1 MAKSDE
7 DVVEQMAM
15 GFLDDLHYE
24 TAKGAEIAHD
34 GEKAER
40 SEKAAFR
47 DVVLEERLR
56 DALFNINP
64 DTPREAVDD
73 AVRQILNLPSP
84 DLTGANRAFQKMLTD
99 GVDVSWRGEEGE
111 KHGRIEL
118 LDLETLSN
126 NSWLAVNQFTVV
138 DDRRERRP
146 DVVVFVNGLPLVVIE
161 LKSAASENATL
172 RHAFNQ
178 LQTYKQQIPNLF
190 VYNVLLIIS
199 DGMYA
204 RTGTLTSGW
213 DRFMPWRTIDG
224 SDLFREPGETKQ
236 TGGKLQPGLKT
247 TLFGMLQHKRL
258 LDYALNF
265 VTFEDSGGHS
275 RDIRKKAAAYHQFHA
290 VNKALECTLFACGI
304 NAPADKLYSRFREA
318 EATDPNTLREERERH
333 LMRQFGDRKIGVVW
347 HTQGSGKSLSM
358 LFYAAKVIRHP
369 AMKNPTIVV
378 ITDRNDLD
386 EQLFNT
392 FANNHLLLRQR
403 PVQITSRADLR
414 SKLTTS
420 GGGVYFTTIQK
431 FLSENREQALSDR
444 KNIVVIAD
452 EAHRSQYG
460 FTDGFAL
467 RVHEALPRASFIG
480 FTGTPVESDDKNT
493 RNVFGDY
500 IDTYDI
506 QRAVE
511 DGATVPIYY
520 ESRVAQIELNADAL
534 PQIDADIEDLTEA
547 DEDDEAKQKQRAKW
561 ASLEALVGSEQR
573 LELIAADLLE
583 HFDARLQTLDGK
595 AMIVCMSR
603 RICVEMYNLIVKQR
617 PDWHSED
624 DDKGNIKIVMSGSA
638 SDEPEWQTHIR
649 SKSAR
654 EAIAQ
659 RFKNPEDDLNIVIVR
674 DMWLTGFDCPSLH
687 TMYLDK
693 PMSGH
698 NLMQAIARVNRVF
711 RDKPGGRVVDYIG
724 IADSLRKALITYSE
738 GSSSNA
744 ETVHFAE
751 EAVAFFEEKLKDI
764 RSLLEGIDYRA
775 LISLTG
781 DKRLQGIADV
791 MEFILHRNDTNT
803 KGESDSEK
811 ADVHDGNEDGKKSR
825 KKPFLQ
831 GVAELTKA
839 YALAAPDQTV
849 LQYADE
855 VALLQEI
862 RHLLNKSTGSGE
874 RSPQD
879 VEMAVRQMI
888 SNAVSGTGVKDI
900 FAAAGL
906 NNPDLSVISEE
917 FMEEVRHTDKPNLA
931 FETLR
936 KLLNDEIKV
945 RLRKNVVQ
953 ARLFSEMLEDAVRRY
968 QIRGVASAELI
979 QELFE
984 MARNMRDA
992 RSRGENLG
1000 LNDDELA
1007 FYDALADNDSA
1018 VKIMQQDDLK
1028 MIAQELVTAVKRNV
1042 SIDWTIRESARAGIR
1057 VIVKRLLR
1065 KYGYPPDKQEKAA
1078 ELVLDQAAVLCE
1090 DWALE

>member
-7 DVVEQMAM
+7 DAVEQMAM
-15 GFLDDLHYE
+15 GFLDDLNYE

-40 SEKAAFR
+40 SEKDAFR

-64 DTPREAVDD
+64 DSPREAIDD
-73 AVRQILNLPSP
+73 AVRQVRNLPSP
-84 DLTGANRAFQKMLTD
+84 DLIGANRAFQKMLTD

-126 NSWLAVNQFTVV
+126 NSWLAVNQFTVFE
-138 DDRRERRP
+138 DRRERRP

-178 LQTYKQQIPNLF
+178 LQTYKQQIPTLF
-190 VYNVLLIIS
+190 TYNVLLIIS

-224 SDLFREPGETKQ
+224 EQLYREPGETKQ

-247 TLFGMLQHKRL
+247 TLFGMLQHGRL
-258 LDYALNF
+258 LDYAINF
-265 VTFEDSGGHS
+265 VTFEDSGGRS
-275 RDIRKKAAAYHQFHA
+275 KDIRKKAAAYHQFHA
-290 VNKALECTLFACGI
+290 VNKALECTLFACGVD
-304 NAPADKLYSRFREA
+304 APANTLYSRFREA
-318 EATDPNTLREERERH
+318 EAADPNRAREERERY

-369 AMKNPTIVV
+369 DMKNPTIVV

-392 FANNHLLLRQR
+392 FAANHLLLRQR
-403 PVQITSRADLR
+403 PVQINSRADLR

-420 GGGVYFTTIQK
+420 SGGVYFTTIQK
-431 FLSENREQALSDR
+431 FLSETREKALSDR

-452 EAHRSQYG
+452 EAHRSQYD
-460 FTDGFAL
+460 FVDGFAR
-467 RVHEALPRASFIG
+467 RVHEALPQASFIG
-480 FTGTPVESDDKNT
+480 FTGTPIETDDKDT
-493 RNVFGDY
+493 RGVFGNY

-520 ESRVAQIELNADAL
+520 ESRLAQIELDSDAL
-534 PQIDADIEDLTEA
+534 PQLDAEIEALTEA
-547 DEDDEAKQKQRAKW
+547 DEDDDSKQKQRIKW
-561 ASLEALVGSEQR
+561 ASLEALVGSQQR

-603 RICVEMYNLIVKQR
+603 RICVEMYNIIVKQR
-617 PDWHSED
+617 PEWHSED
-624 DDKGNIKIVMSGSA
+624 DDKGGIKVVMSGSA

-649 SKSAR
+649 TKSAR
-654 EAIAQ
+654 EALAQ
-659 RFKNPEDDLNIVIVR
+659 RFKDPEDELGVVIVR

-711 RDKPGGRVVDYIG
+711 RDKPGGRIVDYIG
-724 IADSLRKALITYSE
+724 IADSLRKALITYSDSG
-738 GSSSNA
+738 GSNR
-744 ETVHFAE
+744 ETVHYAE
-751 EAVAFFEEKLKDI
+751 EAVTIFEDKLDVIRRLFEKF
-764 RSLLEGIDYRA
+764 EYRA
-775 LISLTG
+775 LIPLSG
-781 DKRLQGIADV
+781 DKRLQGIAEA
-791 MEFILHRNDTNT
+791 MEFILEGDER
-803 KGESDSEK
+803 
-811 ADVHDGNEDGKKSR
+811 KKS
-825 KKPFLQ
+825 FLQ
-831 GVAELTKA
+831 KVAELTKA
-839 YALAAPDQTV
+839 YALAAPAPAV
-849 LQYADE
+849 LKYADE
-855 VALLQEI
+855 LALLQEI
-862 RHLLNKSTGSGE
+862 RYLLNKKTGSGE

-879 VEMAVRQMI
+879 VETAVRQLV
-888 SNAVSGTGVKDI
+888 SSAVSGKGVKDI

-906 NNPDLSVISEE
+906 NNPDLSVISDE
-917 FMEEVRHTDKPNLA
+917 FLEEVERANKPNLA

-945 RLRKNVVQ
+945 RMRKNVVQ
-953 ARLFSEMLEDAVRRY
+953 ARLFSEMLEDAVLRY
-968 QIRGVASAELI
+968 QNRGIESAEILQALI
-979 QELFE
+979 DL
-984 MARNMRDA
+984 AKKMREA
-992 RSRGENLG
+992 HARGENLG

-1018 VKIMQQDDLK
+1018 VEVMQQDELK
-1028 MIAQELVTAVKRNV
+1028 MIAQELVAAVKRNV
-1042 SIDWTIRESARAGIR
+1042 SIDWTIRESARAHIR
-1057 VIVKRLLR
+1057 KIVKRLLR

-1078 ELVLDQAAVLCE
+1078 ELVLDQAAVLCR